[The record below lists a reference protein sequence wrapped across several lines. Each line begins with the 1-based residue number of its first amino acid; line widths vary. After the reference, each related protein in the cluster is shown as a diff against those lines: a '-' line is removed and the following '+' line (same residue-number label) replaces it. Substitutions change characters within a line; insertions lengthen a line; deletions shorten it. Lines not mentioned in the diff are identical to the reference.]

1 MRIWELTAK
10 FRAVSCRWIEAM
22 LIRYELVIFYKNV
35 AFGNAFYLEL
45 VEVFRSR
52 VEGDVSLL
60 VFNSWNY
67 FFSQLG
73 LVSREIFSILGVDV

>member
-1 MRIWELTAK
+1 
-10 FRAVSCRWIEAM
+10 M